1 MSDGKLEIKVVVDG
15 LDMDKL
21 NKKLKE
27 LKSELSKPAKGAGF
41 DEFKKELADVTEKS
55 TKTKTKVKDLKE
67 EVSQP
72 TKSKGLDNVKDDLA
86 KTGKEADT
94 TKTKVKGLNDELQK
108 PIPDNTNGLPDKFK
122 KTGDEADKGKSKV
135 KDFFLAFSAVRIAE
149 KAIGIL
155 SSSLDGAI
163 KRFDTLNSYPRV
175 LKLMGYSTEEVAKS
189 TKQLSDGIDGLPTRL
204 DEVVS
209 TAKQFTTITKDIKFA
224 TKLTIALNN
233 AFLASGSSSE
243 DAARGLLQF
252 QQMLS
257 SGKPDMQ
264 SWKTLQETMPIALT
278 KTAEAFGFTG
288 KSAKTQFYNALKEGK
303 ITFDQFGKK
312 LIELNKGVGGFEE
325 LAKESSRGIGTSLK
339 NLANSSVKGLASM
352 IQAFDDLSKAVTGK
366 NIDQHIDSL
375 KNLINGSFNTMN
387 GIIRGSIPTF
397 KEIGRV
403 FGEIYRFIQPLEP
416 AFAGL
421 LASILT
427 FKSVNLVV
435 DILGKFGFTAVN
447 LNGIILGL
455 TTKIIQAGGVIPAL
469 GTAISGLIGTIN
481 TVINATNGW
490 TLALTTV
497 VGGLTAM
504 YLWLNRESEA
514 SKNYKAGL
522 EESKKATDSMITS
535 IDDVIDKQKELTEVS
550 KASADGNRKLAD
562 EIFALAGKENRTA
575 AETVLLKKHIE
586 TLNGN
591 VDGLNLK
598 FDKNTKLLSMNKDQI
613 LQRINAGSG
622 NQKLIDLE
630 KALQDS
636 YDTTGKA
643 QSRLLELKEKI
654 TQIQNDENL
663 SMKEAFDLI
672 KPLGDEYDKLS
683 GKLPELEQ
691 AQESLKQEMVSASQ
705 EIATAVSNGANEQVI
720 TYQSL
725 TQNQQQAVDQMNS
738 KYNELKDSASNM
750 FDRIQQK
757 AVISTQD
764 VIANMQAN
772 TEAVRV
778 MGDNI
783 QVLMQRGVDQ
793 GLIEKLRQAGP
804 ESAQQIQA
812 LASSTDAELQQLNT
826 TYQNAGDT
834 AKKALLQSLNIP
846 EGELA
851 PQIEGMI
858 TASKSSLMS
867 AVESAD
873 FGSIGKKMTTDIAG
887 SITEN
892 ATAPTEAVS
901 TVATDT
907 KTAFDTAIGNSMTE
921 AGTKITTDLS
931 GGINSGAGEV
941 GTAMDGVKGKAEAG
955 MNETVSVVQVKA
967 KEIPN
972 KIRDI
977 YGSMVS
983 SGQYAMSG
991 LSSGMSN
998 GAGQVYAMAE
1008 TIASNIR
1015 SKIKSALDIHSP
1027 SRVMRDEVGRFIPEG
1042 LAVGIDKY
1050 SNTVDKPIQR
1060 MKERIANFDFSA
1072 DNLINR
1078 GRRVFE
1084 NGLNAFSSN
1093 QYLQM
1098 EIANGG
1104 FTVEVPVT
1112 VGEREI
1118 AKVIAPIVRSEN
1130 KRVER
1135 LERFTR
1141 GEK

>member
-1 MSDGKLEIKVVVDG
+1 MADAKLEIQVVVDG
-15 LDMDKL
+15 LDVDKI
-21 NKKLKE
+21 NKKIKE
-27 LKSELSKPAKGAGF
+27 LKAEIAKKTSGDGFAGL
-41 DEFKKELADVTEKS
+41 KKDLKDAEEKIAN
-55 TKTKTKVKDLKE
+55 TKTKVKELKDEVKQPAKSGALESVKKDL
-67 EVSQP
+67 
-72 TKSKGLDNVKDDLA
+72 TD
-86 KTGKEADT
+86 TGKEADNA
-94 TKTKVKGLNDELQK
+94 KIKVKGFNDEAGK
-108 PIPDNTNGLPDKFK
+108 KVPDNSDLPEKFK
-122 KTGDEADKGKSKV
+122 KTGDESDRAKGKV
-135 KDFFLAFSAVRIAE
+135 KDFFLAFGAVRIAE

-155 SSSLDGAI
+155 SNSLDGAI

-233 AFLASGSSSE
+233 AFLASGASAE
-243 DAARGLLQF
+243 DASRGLVQF

-325 LAKESSRGIGTSLK
+325 LARESSRGIGTSLK

-352 IQAFDDLSKAVTGK
+352 IQAFDDFSKAVTGK
-366 NIDQHIDSL
+366 QIDQHIDSL

-387 GIIRGSIPTF
+387 GIIRGSIPVF
-397 KEIGRV
+397 KEVGRV
-403 FGEIYRFIQPLEP
+403 FGEVLRFVQPLTP

-421 LASILT
+421 VASFAT
-427 FKSVNLVV
+427 FKSINFVV
-435 DILGKFGFTAVN
+435 DVLGKFGFTAVN
-447 LNGIILGL
+447 LNGIILTL
-455 TTKIIQAGGVIPAL
+455 TAKIVAAGGVIPAL
-469 GTAISGLIGTIN
+469 GTAISGLITTIN
-481 TVINATNGW
+481 TVINSTNAW
-490 TLALTTV
+490 LLAITTV
-497 VGGLTAM
+497 VGGLTALYM
-504 YLWLNRESEA
+504 WLNRESEA

-522 EESKKATDSMITS
+522 EGSAKATDAMITS
-535 IDDVIDKQKELTEVS
+535 IDDAIDKQKELTEVS

-562 EIFALAGKENRTA
+562 EIFSLANKENRTS
-575 AETVLLKKHIE
+575 AETILLKKHIE

-598 FDKNTKLLSMNKDQI
+598 FDKNTKALSMNKDQI
-613 LQRINAGSG
+613 LQRINAGAG
-622 NQKLIDLE
+622 NQKLVDLE
-630 KALQDS
+630 KALQES

-643 QSRLLELKEKI
+643 QARLVELSEKM
-654 TQIQNDENL
+654 TQIKNDENL
-663 SMKEAFDLI
+663 SWQEAFNLI

-683 GKLPELEQ
+683 AKMPELEQ
-691 AQESLKQEMVSASQ
+691 AQESLKQEMTSASQ

-738 KYNELKDSASNM
+738 KFNELRDSASGM

-783 QVLMQRGVDQ
+783 QILMQRGVDE

-812 LASSTDAELQQLNT
+812 LANSTDAELQGLNT
-826 TYQNAGDT
+826 AYQNAGDT
-834 AKKALLQSLNIP
+834 AKQSLLKSLNIP

-858 TASKSSLMS
+858 TASKSSLSS

-873 FGSIGKKMTTDIAG
+873 FGSIGKKITTDISS
-887 SITEN
+887 SITES
-892 ATAPTEAVS
+892 ATEPAEAVS
-901 TVATDT
+901 TVAEGT
-907 KTAFDTAIGNSMTE
+907 KTAFETALGDSMTT
-921 AGTKITTDLS
+921 AGGKVSTDLA
-931 GGINSGAGEV
+931 GGIDGSAGEV
-941 GTAMDGVKGKAEAG
+941 QTAMDGLKTKAETG
-955 MNETVSVVQVKA
+955 MNETNSVVQTKA
-967 KEIPN
+967 QEMPS

-991 LSSGMSN
+991 VGVGLDN
-998 GAGQVYAMAE
+998 GAGAVYAKAE
-1008 TIASNIR
+1008 AIASNIS
-1015 SKIKSALDIHSP
+1015 SKIQRALDINSP
-1027 SRVMRDEVGRFIPEG
+1027 SRVMRDDVGRWIPAG
-1042 LAVGIDKY
+1042 IAVGMER
-1050 SNTVDKPIQR
+1050 NEGVVDKPLQR
-1060 MKERIANFDFSA
+1060 MKERITGFDFSA
-1072 DNLINR
+1072 DNMLNA
-1078 GRRVFE
+1078 GRRAYEFGV
-1084 NGLNAFSSN
+1084 NAFSSN
-1093 QYLQM
+1093 HLLQM
-1098 EIANGG
+1098 ELAHGG
-1104 FTVEVPVT
+1104 YTVEVPVNIA
-1112 VGEREI
+1112 EREV
-1118 AKVIAPIVRSEN
+1118 AKVIAPIVRGEN

-1135 LERFTR
+1135 LERYKR
-1141 GEK
+1141 GER

>member
-1 MSDGKLEIKVVVDG
+1 MADAKLEIQVVVDG
-15 LDMDKL
+15 LDVDKI
-21 NKKLKE
+21 NKKIKE
-27 LKSELSKPAKGAGF
+27 LKAEIARKTNGDGLA
-41 DEFKKELADVTEKS
+41 DFKKDLKDAEEKIS
-55 TKTKTKVKDLKE
+55 KTKSKVKDLKD
-67 EVSQP
+67 EVKQP
-72 TKSKGLDNVKDDLA
+72 AKSNSLEGVKKELSA
-86 KTGKEADT
+86 TGQEAD
-94 TKTKVKGLNDELQK
+94 KAKGKVKGFNDEAGK
-108 PIPDNTNGLPDKFK
+108 KVPDNSELPEKFK
-122 KTGDEADKGKSKV
+122 KTGDEADRAKGRV

-149 KAIGIL
+149 KAISVL
-155 SSSLDGAI
+155 SNSLDGAI

-325 LAKESSRGIGTSLK
+325 LARESSRGIGTSLK

-366 NIDQHIDSL
+366 QIDQHIDSL
-375 KNLINGSFNTMN
+375 KNLINGSFNAIN
-387 GIIRGSIPTF
+387 NVIRGSIPVF
-397 KEIGRV
+397 KAV
-403 FGEIYRFIQPLEP
+403 ASALGEILKFVQPLTP

-421 LASILT
+421 LASFAT
-427 FKSVNLVV
+427 FKSINLVV
-435 DILGKFGFTAVN
+435 EILGKFGFTAVN
-447 LNGIILGL
+447 LNSIILGL
-455 TTKIIQAGGVIPAL
+455 TAKIIEAGGVIPAL

-490 TLALTTV
+490 TLAITAV

-504 YLWLNRESEA
+504 YMWFNRESEA

-522 EESKKATDSMITS
+522 EASAKATDAMITS
-535 IDDVIDKQKELTEVS
+535 IDDTIDKQKELTEVS
-550 KASADGNRKLAD
+550 KASAESNRKLAD

-591 VDGLNLK
+591 VDGLSLK
-598 FDKNTKLLSMNKDQI
+598 FDKNTKSLSMNKDQI
-613 LQRINAGSG
+613 LARINAGAG

-636 YDTTGKA
+636 YETTGKA
-643 QSRLLELKEKI
+643 QARLKELQEKI
-654 TQIQNDENL
+654 NQVRNDEKLSYNEVLNL
-663 SMKEAFDLI
+663 L
-672 KPLGDEYDKLS
+672 KPLGDEYDKLKA
-683 GKLPELEQ
+683 KLPELES

-705 EIATAVSNGANEQVI
+705 EVAQAVSNGANEQVI

-725 TQNQQQAVDQMNS
+725 TQNQQQAVDQMNA

-772 TEAVRV
+772 TEAVKV

-783 QVLMQRGVDQ
+783 QILMQRGVDQ
-793 GLIEKLRQAGP
+793 GLIEKLKQAGP
-804 ESAQQIQA
+804 ESAQQIKA

-826 TYQNAGDT
+826 TYQTAGDT
-834 AKKALLQSLNIP
+834 AKQALLKSLNIP

-858 TASKSSLMS
+858 TASKTSLMS

-892 ATAPTEAVS
+892 STAPTEAVS

-907 KTAFDTAIGNSMTE
+907 KTAFETALGDSMTE

-931 GGINSGAGEV
+931 GGIDSGAGEV
-941 GTAMDGVKGKAEAG
+941 ETAMDGVKGKVDAG
-955 MNETVSVVQVKA
+955 MDETTSVVQTKS

-991 LSSGMSN
+991 LSSGMSS
-998 GAGQVYAMAE
+998 GAGEVYAMAD

-1015 SKIKSALDIHSP
+1015 SRIKSALDIHSP
-1027 SRVMRDEVGRFIPEG
+1027 SRVMRDDVGRWIPSG
-1042 LAVGIDKY
+1042 IAVGIEANAG
-1050 SNTVDKPIQR
+1050 SVDKPLDRLKQ
-1060 MKERIANFDFSA
+1060 RIAGFDFSA
-1072 DNLINR
+1072 DRMINA
-1078 GRRVFE
+1078 GRRTYEFGV
-1084 NGLNAFSSN
+1084 NGFSSN
-1093 QYLQM
+1093 HLLQM
-1098 EIANGG
+1098 EMAGG
-1104 FTVEVPVT
+1104 NYVIEVPVN
-1112 VGEREI
+1112 VSEREV
-1118 AKVIAPIVRSEN
+1118 AKVIAPIVRGEN

-1135 LERFTR
+1135 LEKYKR
-1141 GEK
+1141 GER

>member
-1 MSDGKLEIKVVVDG
+1 MADAKLEIQVVVDG
-15 LDMDKL
+15 LDVDKI
-21 NKKLKE
+21 NKKIKE
-27 LKSELSKPAKGAGF
+27 LKAEIARKTNGDGLA
-41 DEFKKELADVTEKS
+41 DFKKDLKDAEEKIS
-55 TKTKTKVKDLKE
+55 KTKSKVKDLKE
-67 EVSQP
+67 EVKQP
-72 TKSKGLDNVKDDLA
+72 AKSNSLEGVKKELNA
-86 KTGKEADT
+86 TGQEAD
-94 TKTKVKGLNDELQK
+94 KAKGKVKGFNDEAGK
-108 PIPDNTNGLPDKFK
+108 KVPDNGELPEKFR

-149 KAIGIL
+149 KAIGVL

-366 NIDQHIDSL
+366 QIDQHIDSL
-375 KNLINGSFNTMN
+375 KNLINGSFNAIN
-387 GIIRGSIPTF
+387 NVIRGSIPVF
-397 KEIGRV
+397 KAV
-403 FGEIYRFIQPLEP
+403 ASALGEILKFVQPLTP

-421 LASILT
+421 LASFAT
-427 FKSVNLVV
+427 FKSINLVV
-435 DILGKFGFTAVN
+435 EILGKFGFTAVN
-447 LNGIILGL
+447 LNSIILGL
-455 TTKIIQAGGVIPAL
+455 TAKIIEAGGVIPAL

-490 TLALTTV
+490 TLAITAV

-504 YLWLNRESEA
+504 YMWFNRESEA

-522 EESKKATDSMITS
+522 EASAKATDAMITS
-535 IDDVIDKQKELTEVS
+535 IDDTIDKQKELTEVS
-550 KASADGNRKLAD
+550 KASAESNRKLAD

-591 VDGLNLK
+591 VDGLSLK
-598 FDKNTKLLSMNKDQI
+598 FDKNTKSLSMNKDQI
-613 LQRINAGSG
+613 LARINAGAG

-636 YDTTGKA
+636 YETTGKA
-643 QSRLLELKEKI
+643 QARLKELQEKI
-654 TQIQNDENL
+654 NQVRNDEKLSYNEVLNL
-663 SMKEAFDLI
+663 L
-672 KPLGDEYDKLS
+672 KPLGDEYDKLKA
-683 GKLPELEQ
+683 KLPELES
-691 AQESLKQEMVSASQ
+691 AQESLKNEMVSASQ
-705 EIATAVSNGANEQVI
+705 EVAQAVSNGANEQVI

-725 TQNQQQAVDQMNS
+725 TQNQQQAVDQMNA

-772 TEAVRV
+772 TEAVKV

-783 QVLMQRGVDQ
+783 QILMQRGVDQ
-793 GLIEKLRQAGP
+793 GLIEKLKQAGP
-804 ESAQQIQA
+804 ESAQQIKA

-834 AKKALLQSLNIP
+834 AKQALLKSLNIP
-846 EGELA
+846 VGELA

-858 TASKSSLMS
+858 TASKTSLMS

-892 ATAPTEAVS
+892 STAPTEAVS

-907 KTAFDTAIGNSMTE
+907 KTAFETALGDSMTE

-931 GGINSGAGEV
+931 GGIDGGAGQV
-941 GTAMDGVKGKAEAG
+941 GTAMDGVKGKVDTG
-955 MNETVSVVQVKA
+955 MDETTSVVQTKS

-991 LSSGMSN
+991 LSSGMSS
-998 GAGQVYAMAE
+998 GAGEVYAMAD

-1015 SKIKSALDIHSP
+1015 SRIKSALDIHSP
-1027 SRVMRDEVGRFIPEG
+1027 SRVMRDDVGRWIPSG
-1042 LAVGIDKY
+1042 IAVGIEANAG
-1050 SNTVDKPIQR
+1050 SVDKPLDRLKQ
-1060 MKERIANFDFSA
+1060 RIAGFDFSA
-1072 DNLINR
+1072 DR
-1078 GRRVFE
+1078 M
-1084 NGLNAFSSN
+1084 LNAGHRTYEFGVNGFSSN
-1093 QYLQM
+1093 HLLQM
-1098 EIANGG
+1098 EMAHGG
-1104 FTVEVPVT
+1104 YTVEVPVNIA
-1112 VGEREI
+1112 EREV
-1118 AKVIAPIVRSEN
+1118 AKVIAPIVRGEN

-1135 LERFTR
+1135 LEKYKR
-1141 GEK
+1141 GER